1 MGDFDLNTIPQLNE
15 IDSAEGEKSRI
26 KSSSLPLLKKEV
38 RAVESLV
45 LDALIDGNDSAALV
59 KELNVMY
66 LVQTDTSG
74 RT

>member
-1 MGDFDLNTIPQLNE
+1 MRSTVG
-15 IDSAEGEKSRI
+15 EGEKSRI